1 MSRNQRE
8 AIGPGHDAAV
18 PGRSGDADA
27 RGQRR
32 RASRSLWA
40 ACEAL
45 LSAEPR
51 AMSRALDALAHAFDC
66 EGVAIHA
73 VAPTGVLDPLCA
85 RGEWRLSPGDLRACL
100 SVPLHRADE
109 RIGSLDLVA
118 RAGRGWTPAQMS
130 LVRTAAGALGA
141 ALGARLELHR
151 LRSAPGRDPITG
163 LPDSTMFHGRL
174 DEELARARRQGTPV
188 GLLMLD
194 LDHFGALNKKYGRPT
209 GDRTLA
215 EVALVLKLTLR
226 ESDVVGR
233 LGGDQFAI
241 LLPET
246 ETVPARRCAERLLH
260 ALEEH
265 RFERVGPLSASVGI
279 VTAPRNGADPLSLLD
294 AADRALGLAKK
305 AGRRRVTATPGPVAQ

>member
-1 MSRNQRE
+1 MSRGPQR
-8 AIGPGHDAAV
+8 IGSEHNPGF
-18 PGRSGDADA
+18 PGRSGDADE

-51 AMSRALDALAHAFDC
+51 AIARALDALAQAFDC

-73 VAPTGVLDPLCA
+73 LAPTGTLDPLCA
-85 RGEWRLSPGDLRACL
+85 RGEWKHKAGDLRACL

-109 RIGSLDLVA
+109 RVGTVDLVA

-141 ALGARLELHR
+141 ALGARLELTR
-151 LRSAPGRDPITG
+151 LRSAPGRDSITG
-163 LPDSTMFHGRL
+163 LPDATMFHGRL
-174 DEELARARRQGTPV
+174 DEELARSRRQGTPV

-215 EVALVLKLTLR
+215 EVALVMRLVLR
-226 ESDVVGR
+226 ESDVIGR

-246 ETVPARRCAERLLH
+246 DVVPARRCAERLLH

-279 VTAPRNGADPLSLLD
+279 VTAPKHGADSLTLLD

-305 AGRRRVTATPGPVAQ
+305 AGRRRATATPGPVAQ

>member
-1 MSRNQRE
+1 MVRPGGRNASPASRGQQRAGRSERQRAAAAAGPGRQRAGGARAARDRAARGAPDRRPGRASAHAARGDRAGPRPGGGQVMSRGQRE
-8 AIGPGHDAAV
+8 PIGPGHDAAV
-18 PGRSGDADA
+18 PGRTGDPDA

-141 ALGARLELHR
+141 ALRARLELHP
-151 LRSAPGRDPITG
+151 LRSPPGPDPVTG

-174 DEELARARRQGTPV
+174 EEELSRSRRQGTPV

-194 LDHFGALNKKYGRPT
+194 LDHFGALNKKYGP
-209 GDRTLA
+209 
-215 EVALVLKLTLR
+215 
-226 ESDVVGR
+226 
-233 LGGDQFAI
+233 
-241 LLPET
+241 
-246 ETVPARRCAERLLH
+246 
-260 ALEEH
+260 
-265 RFERVGPLSASVGI
+265 
-279 VTAPRNGADPLSLLD
+279 
-294 AADRALGLAKK
+294 
-305 AGRRRVTATPGPVAQ
+305 